1 MTTDRQRHY
10 GEGTVFQRAGDG
22 LWIARLEIGSGPD
35 GRRRRWQAASRT
47 RLGAQE
53 SLRAARLHR
62 SAGLPVER
70 PAWTVTGWLRHWLE
84 SIVRPAVRP
93 TTWRDYEAVVRR
105 HLLPALGSIRLADLM
120 ADDVRR
126 MHRDVTT
133 SVSLVTANKAHR
145 VLRAA
150 LSDALNDGLISR
162 NVAARLRTPTP
173 PSTRIPLTAGQ
184 AAAILAT
191 TAEDRLGSRWAAALL
206 TGARQ
211 GELLGLIWDRVN
223 LQAAT
228 IDLAWQLQA
237 LGYRHGCPSAGTA
250 PTCGRTRA
258 GSCPERELD
267 APPGF
272 ELRALHDR
280 LCLTR
285 PKTTASV
292 RVIPIPRRLVDQL
305 ARHREATASQPCP
318 HGLVWSTPTGQPIPA
333 GTDLAAWH
341 AALARAGL
349 PPIPLHTAR
358 HTTATLLMDLGID
371 VTVIQAILGH
381 ATPLT
386 TRGYQHADL
395 SMSRTALARLA
406 EHLT

>member
-10 GEGTVFQRAGDG
+10 GEGTVFQRASDG
-22 LWIARLEIGSGPD
+22 LWIARLEIGQGPD
-35 GRRRRWQAASRT
+35 GCRRRWQAASRT
-47 RLGAQE
+47 RRGALQA
-53 SLRAARLHR
+53 LRAARLHR
-62 SAGLPVER
+62 SDGLPIAGS
-70 PAWTVTGWLRHWLE
+70 AWTVAGWLRHWLE
-84 SIVRPAVRP
+84 SIAKPTVRP
-93 TTWRDYEAVVRR
+93 TTWRDYETVIRR
-105 HLLPALGSIRLADLM
+105 HLIPAVGSIRLADLM

-150 LSDALNDGLISR
+150 LSDALTDGLVAR

-173 PSTRIPLTAGQ
+173 PSTRTPLTAGQ
-184 AAAILAT
+184 AGAILAAT
-191 TAEDRLGSRWAAALL
+191 SHDLLGSRWAAALL

-211 GELLGLIWDRVN
+211 GELLGLTWDRVDLGN
-223 LQAAT
+223 AT
-228 IDLAWQLQA
+228 IDLSWQLQA
-237 LGYRHGCPSAGTA
+237 LGYRHACGTDPGDSACDA
-250 PTCGRTRA
+250 ARA

-272 ELRALHDR
+272 EFVPLRGR

-285 PKTTASV
+285 PKTAASV
-292 RVIPIPRRLVDQL
+292 RIIPIPRRLVDQL
-305 ARHREATASQPCP
+305 AQHREATASEPNL
-318 HGLVWSTPTGQPIPA
+318 HGLVWSMPAGQPIPS

-349 PPIPLHTAR
+349 PPVPLHTAR
-358 HTTATLLMDLGID
+358 HTTATLLMDLGVD

-381 ATPLT
+381 AAPLI
-386 TRGYQHADL
+386 TRGYQHADVT
-395 SMSRTALARLA
+395 MSRTALARLA

>member
-10 GEGTVFQRAGDG
+10 GEGTVFQRTSDG
-22 LWIARLEIGSGPD
+22 LWIARLEIGQGPD

-62 SAGLPVER
+62 SAGHPVQR

-84 SIVRPAVRP
+84 SIAQPTVRP
-93 TTWRDYEAVVRR
+93 TTWRDYEAVIRR

-150 LSDALNDGLISR
+150 LSDALSDGLISR

-173 PSTRIPLTAGQ
+173 SSTRTPLTAGQ

-191 TAEDRLGSRWAAALL
+191 TAEDRLASRWAAALL

-211 GELLGLIWDRVN
+211 GELLGLTWDRVDLGN
-223 LQAAT
+223 AT
-228 IDLAWQLQA
+228 IDLSWQLQA
-237 LGYRHGCPSAGTA
+237 LGYRHACGTA
-250 PTCGRTRA
+250 PGDSPCGAARA

-267 APPGF
+267 VPPGF
-272 ELRALHDR
+272 EHRRLHGR

-285 PKTTASV
+285 PKSAASI
-292 RVIPIPRRLVDQL
+292 RIIPIPRRLVDHL
-305 ARHREATASQPCP
+305 AQHRDATAFQTCP

-341 AALARAGL
+341 AALARTAL
-349 PPIPLHTAR
+349 PPVPLHTAR

-395 SMSRTALARLA
+395 TMSRTALAHLA